1 MDPGH
6 HLSGVR
12 DCLDFQLHQLG
23 TFTFTQTV
31 TTFAGFLSVAVS
43 LASQGL
49 LKDLIGGLL
58 ILREDQ
64 FAAGDVIIVGN
75 HAGLVEKVSLRV
87 TKLRSLDG
95 ELITIPNGS
104 IDVVRNLSSN
114 WSQVNYVIDLSYGVD
129 VNLVLAI
136 MDAVTQDMHQDP

>member
-1 MDPGH
+1 M
-6 HLSGVR
+6 
-12 DCLDFQLHQLG
+12 
-23 TFTFTQTV
+23 
-31 TTFAGFLSVAVS
+31 
-43 LASQGL
+43 ASQGL

-64 FAAGDVIIVGN
+64 FAACDVIIVGN

>member
-23 TFTFTQTV
+23 TSFTQTV

-136 MDAVTQDMHQDP
+136 MDAVTQDMHQDPE